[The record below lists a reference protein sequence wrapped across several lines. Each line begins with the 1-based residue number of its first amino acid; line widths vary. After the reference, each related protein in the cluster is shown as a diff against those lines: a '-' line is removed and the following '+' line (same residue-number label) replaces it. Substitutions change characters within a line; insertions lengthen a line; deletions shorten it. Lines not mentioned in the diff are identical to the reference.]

1 MKLFLSFFLIV
12 FAEPIVIC
20 QTFGSKQIINPD
32 QSGIR
37 MIRTADF
44 DNDEDMDVV
53 VAAFDF
59 ITWYRN
65 DGNGNFSAPIVIQE
79 GMGQSFSLAPA

>member
-59 ITWYRN
+59 ILGTVTTAMAILVLQLLYKKGW
-65 DGNGNFSAPIVIQE
+65 GKV
-79 GMGQSFSLAPA
+79 LV